1 MRNTEVIK
9 GVKTIAQ
16 YKIMQFINQNFY
28 PETLEIELIDGLTVK
43 GTDRTGASMIFRWN
57 EEKKTVE
64 TEG

>member
-1 MRNTEVIK
+1 MRNAEAIK
-9 GVKTIAQ
+9 GTKTIAQ
-16 YKIMQFINQNFY
+16 YKIMQFINENFM
-28 PETLEIELIDGLTVK
+28 PGTLEIELIDGQTLK